1 MPAMR
6 RCIAFALTCSLFGL
20 GPIQAAEEDK
30 EGLEFFEKKIR
41 PVLVERCY
49 ECHSTQAK
57 KVEGSLLLDS
67 REASRKG
74 GDLGPAVVPG
84 DLDKSLLIQAIRY
97 TDENLQMPP
106 KEKGRLPAEVVAD
119 FEAWVKRGAP
129 DPRDGSAPMAYA
141 VDIEAAKKRW
151 PYTPPVEPAIPA
163 VKDAAWPRNPIDHF
177 ILAKLEEKGLAPAA
191 DADPRTLLRRVAYD
205 LIGLPP
211 SAEELDEFLA
221 VSPSRRL
228 AVSPADADSE
238 IERRQASEKAWSATI
253 ERLLASPH
261 YGERWGRHW
270 LDVVRYAD
278 TAGDNSDYPIPQMY
292 RYRNW
297 VIDAVNADMPYD
309 RFIREQIAGDL
320 LPADSTDAKYRQ
332 IIATGY
338 IANAR
343 RFGSRVSDYPQ
354 HLTIED
360 TIDNLGRAFLGH
372 TLNCA
377 RCHNHKFD
385 PITTEDYY
393 AIYGIFH
400 STRYPWPGIELEKR
414 QRDLVPLAEG
424 DVVAAALAERKK
436 LDEQLAA
443 EVKAAEEAKKTADK
457 AAKEAQTK
465 LDELSKKDNAS
476 DDAAKEERQAAER
489 ALEEAKKLA
498 ADRDKELKAAKKKKE
513 GGEQSPLPFEVAY
526 AVAEGKKI
534 ENCKVQL
541 KGDPERLGMEVARR
555 FPQVLGGQALP
566 PDEKGSGRL
575 ELADWIAS
583 PDNPLTAR
591 VMVNRIWQHHFGRGL
606 VATPNDFGKQGQAA
620 SHPELLDW
628 LALRFIESGWS
639 VKAMHRLIL
648 ASRTYQTASQGFRV
662 QGSGFSPENSDQPS
676 LNPEPRTLN
685 PALIDPSN
693 SLLWHYPRRRLDA
706 ESIRDTLLVLGGN
719 LDRSPAEAHPFPP
732 QKDWDFTQH
741 KPFKAVYDT
750 NRRSVYLMTQ
760 RIVRHPFL
768 AIFDG
773 PDTGASTASR
783 ITSTTTLQALYF
795 LNDPFVHEQ
804 AGKLAARVREAKASD
819 AERID
824 LAYTLLFARPATSD
838 EKSAGQEYLQKLGDA
853 GWESYL
859 RVLMRTNEFVYL
871 E

>member
-1 MPAMR
+1 MR
-6 RCIAFALTCSLFGL
+6 RSLAFLLALPL
-20 GPIQAAEEDK
+20 AAIGYAHGAEDEK
-30 EGLEFFEKKIR
+30 DGIEFFEKKIR

-49 ECHSTQAK
+49 ECHSTKAK
-57 KVEGSLLLDS
+57 KIEGSLLLDS
-67 REASRKG
+67 REASHKG

-106 KEKGRLPAEVVAD
+106 KEKGRLSAEIVAD

-129 DPRDGSAPMAYA
+129 DPRDGSAPPSNT
-141 VDIEAAKKRW
+141 VDIEAARKRW

-163 VKDAAWPRNPIDHF
+163 VKDAAWPRNPLDHF

-191 DADPRTLLRRVAYD
+191 DAEPRTLLRRVTFD
-205 LIGLPP
+205 LVGLPP
-211 SAEELDEFLA
+211 SVEELGEFLA
-221 VSPSRRL
+221 VAPSPPRPLSPS
-228 AVSPADADSE
+228 PAKEWESGRE
-238 IERRQASEKAWSATI
+238 GEWEQSWSATI

-278 TAGDNSDYPIPQMY
+278 TAGDNSDYPIPQMV

-424 DVVAAALAERKK
+424 EIVAAALAERKK
-436 LDEQLAA
+436 IDEQLTA
-443 EVKAAEEAKKTADK
+443 EVKSAEEAKKTADK
-457 AAKEAQTK
+457 AAKEVKAK
-465 LDELSKKDNAS
+465 LDELSKKENTS
-476 DDAAKEERQAAER
+476 DDASKEERQAAER
-489 ALEEAKKLA
+489 ELDDAKKLA
-498 ADRDKELKAAKKKKE
+498 AERDKELKAAKKKKE

-526 AVAEGKKI
+526 AVAEGEKI

-541 KGDPERLGMEVARR
+541 KGDPERLGTEVVRR
-555 FPQVLGGQALP
+555 FPQVLGGQVLP
-566 PDEKGSGRL
+566 PEEKGSGRL

-583 PDNPLTAR
+583 PENPLTAR

-648 ASRTYQTASQGFRV
+648 SSHTYQQAVQSSKFKV
-662 QGSGFSPENSDQPS
+662 QGSDAES
-676 LNPEPRTLN
+676 TLN
-685 PALIDPSN
+685 IEPGTLNSTSVDPSN
-693 SLLWHYPRRRLDA
+693 TLLSHYPRRRLDA

-719 LDRSPAEAHPFPP
+719 LDRSPGEAHPFPP
-732 QKDWDFTQH
+732 QKEWDFTQH

-783 ITSTTTLQALYF
+783 TTSTTTLQALYF
-795 LNDPFVHEQ
+795 LNDPLVHEQ
-804 AGKLAARVREAKASD
+804 AGKLAARIRESKSSD
-819 AERID
+819 EQRID
-824 LAYTLLFARPATSD
+824 LAYTLLFARPATND

-871 E
+871 N

>member
-1 MPAMR
+1 MR
-6 RCIAFALTCSLFGL
+6 FSLTLSLAIGL
-20 GPIQAAEEDK
+20 AAAGAGHGAEDAAKLDK
-30 EGLEFFEKKIR
+30 EGVEFFEMKIR

-49 ECHSTQAK
+49 GCHSGQAK
-57 KVEGSLLLDS
+57 KVEGSLRLDT
-67 REASRKG
+67 REAARKG
-74 GDLGPAVVPG
+74 GDLGPAIVPG
-84 DLDKSLLIQAIRY
+84 DPDKSLLIQAIRY
-97 TDENLQMPP
+97 SDENLQMPP

-129 DPRDGSAPMAYA
+129 DPRDGGAPPAYA
-141 VDIEAAKKRW
+141 VDIAAARERW

-163 VKDAAWPRNPIDHF
+163 VKDKAWPRNAIDHF
-177 ILAKLEEKGLAPAA
+177 ILAKLEEKGLVPAP
-191 DADPRTLLRRVAYD
+191 DAQPRTLLRRVSYD
-205 LIGLPP
+205 LVGLPP
-211 SAEELDEFLA
+211 SVEELEEFLA
-221 VSPSRRL
+221 VAASPPRALSPSRAKEGESGR
-228 AVSPADADSE
+228 AGE
-238 IERRQASEKAWSATI
+238 WEKAWAAAI

-297 VIDAVNADMPYD
+297 VIDAINADMPYD
-309 RFIREQIAGDL
+309 RFIREQLAGDL
-320 LPADSTDAKYRQ
+320 LPADSTEADSTEARHKQ

-338 IANAR
+338 LANAR
-343 RFGSRVSDYPQ
+343 RFGSRVDDYPQ

-393 AIYGIFH
+393 ALYGIFH
-400 STRYPWPGIELEKR
+400 STRYPWPGIELDKR
-414 QRDLVPLAEG
+414 QRDFVPLADEA
-424 DVVAAALAERKK
+424 VVAAALAERKK
-436 LDEQLAA
+436 IDEELAA
-443 EVKAAEEAKKTADK
+443 EVKAAEEAKKGADQ
-457 AAKEAQTK
+457 AVKEAQGK
-465 LDELSKKDNAS
+465 VDELKKAGGESGGSTEEDRKSAEEALE
-476 DDAAKEERQAAER
+476 AAKKAAGE
-489 ALEEAKKLA
+489 
-498 ADRDKELKAAKKKKE
+498 RDKEVKAAKKKRDDAAA
-513 GGEQSPLPFEVAY
+513 SPPAYELAY

-534 ENCKVQL
+534 ENCQVQL
-541 KGDPERLGMEVARR
+541 KGDPARLGPLVERR
-555 FPQVLGGQALP
+555 FPLVLGGQALP
-566 PDEKGSGRL
+566 SEEKGSGRL

-583 PDNPLTAR
+583 PANPLTAR
-591 VMVNRIWQHHFGRGL
+591 VMVNRIWQQHFGRGL
-606 VATPNDFGKQGQAA
+606 VATPNDFGRQGQPP

-639 VKAMHRLIL
+639 LKAMHRLIL
-648 ASRTYQTASQGFRV
+648 TSRTYQMASAGHMT
-662 QGSGFSPENSDQPS
+662 NDQ
-676 LNPEPRTLN
+676 EPMTN
-685 PALIDPSN
+685 DPAN
-693 SLLWHYPRRRLDA
+693 SLLWHFPRRRLDA

-719 LDRSPAEAHPFPP
+719 LDRTPGGEHPFPP
-732 QKDWDFTQH
+732 QKDWDYTQH
-741 KPFKAVYDT
+741 KPFRAVYDT

-783 ITSTTTLQALYF
+783 VTSTTPLQALYF
-795 LNDPFVHEQ
+795 LNDEFVHEQ
-804 AGKLAARVREAKASD
+804 ARRLAERLRALKDGASKSSD

-824 LAYTLLFARPATSD
+824 LAYTLLFARPAS
-838 EKSAGQEYLQKLGDA
+838 EEERNMGEEYLAKAGAKLEDA
-853 GWESYL
+853 AWESYV
-859 RVLMRTNEFVYL
+859 RVLLRTSELVYV

>member
-1 MPAMR
+1 MR
-6 RCIAFALTCSLFGL
+6 WCAAIVIALAFAAVGSPAWATD
-20 GPIQAAEEDK
+20 DK
-30 EGLEFFEKKIR
+30 EGLDFFEQKIR

-49 ECHSTQAK
+49 ECHSAQAK

-67 REASRKG
+67 RDAAQKG

-106 KEKGRLPAEVVAD
+106 KEKGRLPAEVIAD

-129 DPRDGSAPMAYA
+129 DPRDSTAPSAYT
-141 VDIEAAKKRW
+141 VDIQAAKSRW
-151 PYTPPVEPAIPA
+151 PYTPPVEPAVPA
-163 VKDAAWPRNPIDHF
+163 VKNTAWPRNPIDHF

-191 DADPRTLLRRVAYD
+191 DAEERTLLRRVTFD

-211 SAEELDEFLA
+211 SVEELDEF
-221 VSPSRRL
+221 V
-228 AVSPADADSE
+228 
-238 IERRQASEKAWSATI
+238 ASKSSWSAVI

-297 VIDAVNADMPYD
+297 VIDAVNADMPYG
-309 RFIREQIAGDL
+309 RFIREQLAGDL
-320 LPADSTDAKYRQ
+320 LPADSNDAKYRH

-343 RFGSRVSDYPQ
+343 RFGSRVDDYPQ

-424 DVVAAALAERKK
+424 EAVAAALAERKK
-436 LDEQLAA
+436 FDEQLAA
-443 EVKAAEEAKKTADK
+443 EVKVAEEAKKGAEK
-457 AAKEAQTK
+457 AVKEAQTK
-465 LDELSKKDNAS
+465 LDELSKQG
-476 DDAAKEERQAAER
+476 DAADDDRKSAAV
-489 ALEEAKKLA
+489 ALEESKKQVA
-498 ADRDKELKAAKKKKE
+498 ERDKELKAAKRKRE
-513 GGEQSPLPFEVAY
+513 GGEQTPLPFELAY

-541 KGDPERLGMEVARR
+541 KGDPERLGTEVVRR
-555 FPQVLGGQALP
+555 FPLVLGGQTLP
-566 PDEKGSGRL
+566 PEERGSGRL
-575 ELADWIAS
+575 ELAEWIAS
-583 PDNPLTAR
+583 PTNPLTAR

-606 VATPNDFGKQGQAA
+606 VATPNDFGKQGQGP

-628 LALRFIESGWS
+628 LALRFIEDRWS

-648 ASRTYQTASQGFRV
+648 TSRTYHQASVPSSKFKV
-662 QGSGFSPENSDQPS
+662 PSSDA
-676 LNPEPRTLN
+676 NPTLN
-685 PALIDPSN
+685 LEPGTWNSSAIDPAN
-693 SLLWHYPRRRLDA
+693 SLLSHFPSQRLDA

-719 LDRSPAEAHPFPP
+719 LDRSPGEAHPFPP

-750 NRRSVYLMTQ
+750 HRRSVYLMTQ
-760 RIVRHPFL
+760 RIQRHPFL

-773 PDTGASTASR
+773 PDTSTSTASR
-783 ITSTTTLQALYF
+783 ITSTTPLQALYF

-804 AGKLAARVREAKASD
+804 ASKLAARIRAAKPTD

-824 LAYTLLFARPATSD
+824 LAHTLLFARPATAD
-838 EKSAGQEYLQKLGDA
+838 EKAVGEEHLKQVNDA

-871 E
+871 N

>member
-1 MPAMR
+1 MR
-6 RCIAFALTCSLFGL
+6 WIGLPILVVLSFGSLR
-20 GPIQAAEEDK
+20 AAEEDK
-30 EGLEFFEKKIR
+30 EGIELFEKKIR

-49 ECHSTQAK
+49 ECHSAKAK
-57 KVEGSLLLDS
+57 KVEGNLLLDS
-67 REASRKG
+67 RETARKG
-74 GDLGPAVVPG
+74 GDLGPAIVPG
-84 DLDKSLLIQAIRY
+84 DLEKSLLIQAIRY

-119 FEAWVKRGAP
+119 FESWVKRGAP
-129 DPRDGSAPMAYA
+129 DPRDSEAPAA
-141 VDIEAAKKRW
+141 TTVDIEAARQRW

-163 VKDAAWPRNPIDHF
+163 VKNAAWPRNPIDHF
-177 ILAKLEEKGLAPAA
+177 ILAKLEEKGLSPAP
-191 DADPRTLLRRVAYD
+191 DADPRTLLRRVSYD

-211 SAEELDEFLA
+211 SVEELEEFLSLPPSLRPS
-221 VSPSRRL
+221 VSPS
-228 AVSPADADSE
+228 DHQDG
-238 IERRQASEKAWSATI
+238 EKAWSATI

-309 RFIREQIAGDL
+309 RFIREQLAGDL
-320 LPADSTDAKYRQ
+320 LPADSQEQKHRQ

-343 RFGSRVSDYPQ
+343 RFGSRVDDYPQ

-414 QRDLVPLAEG
+414 QRDFVPLADGEI
-424 DVVAAALAERKK
+424 VAAALAERKRI
-436 LDEQLAA
+436 DDQLLA
-443 EVKAAEEAKKTADK
+443 EVKAAEEAKKAADK
-457 AAKEAQTK
+457 EAKEAQTR
-465 LDELSKKDNAS
+465 LDELQKQS
-476 DDAAKEERQAAER
+476 DAGEDQRKAAESDVEAAK
-489 ALEEAKKLA
+489 KKA
-498 ADRDKELKAAKKKKE
+498 ADLDAQLKAAKKKRE
-513 GGEQSPLPFEVAY
+513 GAELSPLPFELAY

-541 KGDPERLGMEVARR
+541 KGDPERLGSEVVRR
-555 FPQVLGGQALP
+555 FPLVLGGQALP
-566 PDEKGSGRL
+566 SEEKGSGRL
-575 ELADWIAS
+575 ELADWIAN
-583 PDNPLTAR
+583 PANPLTAR
-591 VMVNRIWQHHFGRGL
+591 VMVNRIWQQHFGRGL
-606 VATPNDFGKQGQAA
+606 VATPNDFGKQGQAP

-628 LALRFIESGWS
+628 LALRFMESGWS
-639 VKAMHRLIL
+639 VKAMHRLMVS
-648 ASRTYQTASQGFRV
+648 SRSYQQTSDFRF
-662 QGSGFSPENSDQPS
+662 QISDLKAGDEHNLKSEIRNLKWPDLFSPF
-676 LNPEPRTLN
+676 
-685 PALIDPSN
+685 
-693 SLLWHYPRRRLDA
+693 PRRRLDA

-719 LDRSPAEAHPFPP
+719 LDRTPGQAHPFPP

-760 RIVRHPFL
+760 RIQRHPFL

-783 ITSTTTLQALYF
+783 TTSTTTLQALYF

-804 AGKLAARVREAKASD
+804 AGKLAARIRETKPND

-824 LAYTLLFARPATSD
+824 LAYTLLFARPATD
-838 EKSAGQEYLQKLGDA
+838 EEKTLGQEYLKKVGDA
-853 GWESYL
+853 GWESYV
-859 RVLMRTNEFVYL
+859 RVLMRANEFVYL
-871 E
+871 N